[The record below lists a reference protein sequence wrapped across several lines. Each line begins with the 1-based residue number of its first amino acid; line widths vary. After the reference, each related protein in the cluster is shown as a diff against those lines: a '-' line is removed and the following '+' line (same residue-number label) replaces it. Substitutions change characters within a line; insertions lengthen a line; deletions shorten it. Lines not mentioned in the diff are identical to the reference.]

1 MPPDNSESFNE
12 FEMALRQAWETLR
25 DRAESREDLIHSANT
40 LKGHDGRDHMSSDV
54 ERKELEKSAS
64 VASGSGSQHD

>member
-25 DRAESREDLIHSANT
+25 DRAESRKNLTPSANT
-40 LKGHDGRDHMSSDV
+40 LKGRDSRDHMSSDV
-54 ERKELEKSAS
+54 KRKELEKSAS
-64 VASGSGSQHD
+64 VASGSQHDS

>member
-25 DRAESREDLIHSANT
+25 DRAESR
-40 LKGHDGRDHMSSDV
+40 KKSDTFRQHV
-54 ERKELEKSAS
+54 ERT
-64 VASGSGSQHD
+64 